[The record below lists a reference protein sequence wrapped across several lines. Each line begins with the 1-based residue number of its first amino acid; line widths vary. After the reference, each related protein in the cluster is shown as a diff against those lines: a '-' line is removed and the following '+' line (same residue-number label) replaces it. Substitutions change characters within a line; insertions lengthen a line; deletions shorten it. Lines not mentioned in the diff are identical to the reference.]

1 METFEYKLQKFDPG
15 VILLDENNHVY
26 SMNNVAVRVLG
37 NIRGNPIGRSVF
49 QLHPEKSRE
58 KIQWLLEFAGKAAV
72 CPMDSTPPMTMMITI
87 PDRVL
92 LIKVTKM
99 LSEQRVTGTC
109 LLFYDLTDVTTK
121 PHQHGNKEGRP
132 RLLFK
137 LPVYNKNQVLLLD
150 LNDVVHLQSDGHYTN
165 ACTFS
170 QKYFCNLSLSDLE
183 TRLNPQQFVR
193 THRCHLI
200 NIQHAKRFEKADDQ
214 YLVIMNSEKET
225 GIPVSRSK
233 IQELK
238 QILGIA

>member
-15 VILLDENNHVY
+15 VILLDENNNVC
-26 SMNNVAVRVLG
+26 SMNNVAIRVLG
-37 NIRGNPIGRSVF
+37 SIRGNPIGRSVF

-58 KIQWLLEFAGKAAV
+58 KIQWLLESAGKAAL

-109 LLFYDLTDVTTK
+109 LLFYDLTDITTH
-121 PHQHGNKEGRP
+121 PRREDDKEGKP

-137 LPVYNKNQVLLLD
+137 LPVYSKNQVLLLD
-150 LNDVVHLQSDGHYTN
+150 LKDVVHLQSDGHYTN
-165 ACTFS
+165 VHTFS

-183 TRLNPQQFVR
+183 TRLDPRQYIR
-193 THRCHLI
+193 THRSHLI
-200 NIQHAKRFEKADDQ
+200 NILHAKRFEKLDDH
-214 YLVIMNSEKET
+214 YFVVMEGEKEAS
-225 GIPVSRSK
+225 IPVSRSK
-233 IQELK
+233 VHELK
-238 QILGIA
+238 EILGIA